1 MRDDVAVLLLGPVRL
16 ATPAGPVAVNGS
28 DQRTLLARLAGTPG
42 EQVPIH
48 ELIEALWGEAFPI
61 TAVKTLHSHIARLR
75 RELRAAGLDGLI
87 TTEGSGYC
95 LTVAPTC
102 VDSVRFET
110 LARMGRRHLN
120 AGDFAQVAR
129 TLAEA
134 AKLWRG
140 KPLTGCVPTPWAHA
154 ERTRL
159 TDVLLG
165 IRENVLMA
173 RPHVEVTA
181 LLNELET
188 AIHDSDP
195 AIDLPGEPSA
205 TEPATASVISRDTDV
220 EEVTWLLA
228 NGRMTTLTGVGG
240 VGKSTLAA
248 QVAQCNQ
255 SSYPDGVWF
264 TELAALH
271 DFGLFAHTVADALEL
286 HDQSGRSMTTVLAE
300 HFAAKVALLV
310 LDNCEQVAPAC
321 ALFVDTLLHAAP
333 DLRILVTSR
342 VPLHI
347 ETEQIYDVRPL
358 PVPEPDEDDAPAVA
372 LFVQRVPN
380 GFELTEDNRKA
391 VISLC
396 CRLEGVPLALEL
408 AAAQL
413 RELPLPD
420 LVARLDSMIRVKP
433 AVRAIV
439 DFSYELCSPAERLMW
454 RRMSVFEDTFDLVAV
469 ENVCAGYND
478 IPLDTVLDVLDG
490 LVDKAILV
498 RMDAR
503 GPARFRLPETLR
515 QYGREQLWQAGEQP
529 LVRRRH
535 RNWYLTVAE
544 QREQQWFGAAQAEL
558 SARTRLDHANLR
570 AALEFCLTE
579 PGEAAAGLR
588 LAGALWFHWVG
599 NGLLAEAQHWL
610 DWGLS
615 ATRQV
620 TTDRWK
626 ALWVNGYVTALQGKT
641 EAARQLLAQVD
652 AEADEASLA
661 HAAYALGVTEFLDGN
676 VATASALLEQV
687 TARRGDPDA
696 IVIMAMVACAGA
708 LVLEDDLPGAETLC
722 REALEIC
729 ESNGE
734 KWSLA
739 YVLLAVGVV
748 SAGKGELAA
757 ATALA
762 RESLRIKDSRHDL
775 LGVAAAMSL
784 LALTTSDNGRVAA
797 LLGIISQIESH
808 VGPGLP
814 HLDDALQRR
823 AEQGRK
829 ALGDAEFDAA
839 FDQGARMSLAAAV
852 SFALA
857 VPTEHAGRDEPD
869 HQGET
874 DQDGTGHQ

>member
-1 MRDDVAVLLLGPVRL
+1 MRDDVAILLLGPIRL
-16 ATPAGPVAVNGS
+16 TTQAGPVTVNGG
-28 DQRTLLARLAGTPG
+28 DQRTLLARLATTPG
-42 EQVPIH
+42 EQVPVH

-75 RELRAAGLDGLI
+75 RELRTAGLDGLI
-87 TTEGSGYC
+87 NTDGAGYC
-95 LTVAPTC
+95 LTVAPAS

-120 AGDFAQVAR
+120 AGDFPQVAR

-134 AKLWRG
+134 VKLWRG
-140 KPLTGCVPTPWAHA
+140 KPLIGCVQTPWAQA
-154 ERTRL
+154 ESARL
-159 TDVLLG
+159 TEVLLA
-165 IRENVLMA
+165 IRENVLA
-173 RPHVEVTA
+173 VRAQVEVTA
-181 LLNELET
+181 LLSELDA

-195 AIDLPGEPSA
+195 AIDLAGEP
-205 TEPATASVISRDTDV
+205 PVTAPETISLISRDTDV
-220 EEVTWLLA
+220 QEVTWLLA

-248 QVAQCNQ
+248 QVAHCNQ

-264 TELAALH
+264 AELAALH
-271 DFGLFAHTVADALEL
+271 DFGLVAHTVAAALEL
-286 HDQSGRSMTTVLAE
+286 HDQSGRSMTTVLTS
-300 HFAAKVALLV
+300 HFQAKVALLV

-321 ALFVDTLLHAAP
+321 AFFVDTLLHAAP

-342 VPLHI
+342 VPLQI
-347 ETEQIYDVRPL
+347 ETEQIYDVKPL
-358 PVPEPDEDDAPAVA
+358 PVPEPDENDSPAVT
-372 LFVQRVPN
+372 LFLQRAPHD
-380 GFELTEDNRKA
+380 FSLTSDNRKA

-420 LVARLDSMIRVKP
+420 LVARLDGMIRAKP

-439 DFSYELCSPAERLMW
+439 DFSYELCSPAERLLW

-498 RMDAR
+498 RAEAY
-503 GPARFRLPETLR
+503 GPIRFRLPETLR

-544 QREQQWFGAAQAEL
+544 QREQQWFSPAQTEVA
-558 SARTRLDHANLR
+558 ARTRLDHANLR
-570 AALEFCLTE
+570 AALQFCLTE
-579 PGEAAAGLR
+579 PGESPAGLR
-588 LAGALWFHWVG
+588 LAAALWFHWVG
-599 NGLLAEAQHWL
+599 NGMLAEAQHWL

-615 ATRQV
+615 ATRQA

-626 ALWVNGYVTALQGKT
+626 ALWVNGYITALQGKT

-652 AEADEASLA
+652 AEADETSLA
-661 HAAYALGVTEFLDGN
+661 HATYALGVTALFEGKHEEAAVLLDEAIGP
-676 VATASALLEQV
+676 ALGSNLV
-687 TARRGDPDA
+687 
-696 IVIMAMVACAGA
+696 MAMIART
-708 LVLEDDLPGAETLC
+708 LVFDSRAETRC
-722 REALEIC
+722 REARDIC

-739 YVLLAVGVV
+739 YVLLAQGVV
-748 SAGKGELAA
+748 AARKGSPAA
-757 ATALA
+757 AAALA
-762 RESLRIKDSRHDL
+762 RESLRVKESRHDL
-775 LGVAAAMSL
+775 LGIAAAVGL
-784 LALTTSDNGRVAA
+784 LALTTGDNTRVAT
-797 LLGIISQIESH
+797 LFGIVSRIQPH
-808 VGPGLP
+808 VGLRLP
-814 HLDDALQRR
+814 SIDEAHHRR
-823 AEQGRK
+823 AEQVRQ
-829 ALGDAEFDAA
+829 ALGDTEFDAA
-839 FDQGARMSLAAAV
+839 YERGASMSLAAAV
-852 SFALA
+852 EFA
-857 VPTEHAGRDEPD
+857 VS
-869 HQGET
+869 
-874 DQDGTGHQ
+874 